1 MDTTGNKIISSLK
14 GTGVIAVLMLVLL
27 ALWHGIDIL
36 AAVRECG
43 DRFLISGYIMLAA
56 GLTAVG
62 ILSAVILRADS
73 RGLYI
78 TITLL
83 IFLLGAANVY
93 VFKGLSAPDEVSHYI
108 SAYKLSDRMLGE
120 PVCDEHGRVYVRA
133 CDLYL
138 EDTKNNLEEAR
149 RAADAG
155 ESTGAELKIFGQTLD
170 ESVYRVYA
178 TGMTGDTRS
187 MEETG
192 LSSQWSVNTTA
203 LAYLPQAIGISIARL
218 AGLNSLWLITLGKL
232 CNLVFFTAMCALALY
247 LMPRAKEILAGVMLI
262 PETLHLAGSMSYDV
276 FVMACSFVYIALI
289 ADIAEHGCG
298 KVKLTAAALV
308 IGILAPCKLIY
319 SLLLMLLLT
328 LIWQHGAQQDSH
340 RMRSGLKSVNSGN
353 HHKEQHQHKERHHH
367 QDTGWRAYII
377 LAVLS
382 IVAVCI
388 SMYIVNAVTI
398 GNYASA
404 DERVISW
411 AEEAQGYT
419 VSYLIH
425 RPLELLGICYRT
437 VLMKTGN
444 WFATMFGLYLGNQD
458 PVLNVPYPV
467 IGLYAAG
474 LFLIAAGT
482 DYKPNAAV
490 RAIHILTFAA
500 VTAALMGSM
509 LIAYTP
515 MSSTY
520 IEGVQ
525 GRYLLPVL
533 PVLLMGIPGSWIRLR
548 DGTGRNMLMMFV
560 IAECYVLIR
569 VYATVAMRIG

>member
-1 MDTTGNKIISSLK
+1 MDTTGNRIISLLK
-14 GTGVIAVLMLVLL
+14 SSSVVFVLMLVLL
-27 ALWHGIDIL
+27 AMWHGIDIL

-43 DRFLISGYIMLAA
+43 DRFLISGYILLAA
-56 GLTAVG
+56 GLTAVS
-62 ILSAVILRADS
+62 ILSAVMLRSDR

-78 TITLL
+78 TVTLL

-93 VFKGLSAPDEVSHYI
+93 VFKGLSAPDEISHYI
-108 SAYKLSDRMLGE
+108 SAYKLSNRMLGA
-120 PVCDEHGRVYVRA
+120 PVCDEYGRVYVRA
-133 CDLYL
+133 GDLYL
-138 EDTKNNLEEAR
+138 EDIYNNLEEVR
-149 RAADAG
+149 SAADAG
-155 ESTGAELKIFGQTLD
+155 RDTDAELKIFGQTLD
-170 ESVYRVYA
+170 ESVYKVYA
-178 TGMTGDTRS
+178 DGMTEDTRS

-192 LSSQWSVNTTA
+192 LSSQWTVNTTA
-203 LAYLPQAIGISIARL
+203 FAYLPQAIGISIARL

-232 CNLVFFTAMCALALY
+232 CNLLFFTLMCTLALY

-289 ADIAEHGCG
+289 ANIAEHGSS
-298 KVKLTAAALV
+298 KVRITGTALI

-319 SLLLMLLLT
+319 SLLLTLLLT
-328 LIWQHGAQQDSH
+328 IILQHNTQQDGSQMMPEIGASDSSN
-340 RMRSGLKSVNSGN
+340 R
-353 HHKEQHQHKERHHH
+353 HQAISR
-367 QDTGWRAYII
+367 RAYII

-382 IVAVCI
+382 IAAVCI
-388 SMYIVNAVTI
+388 SMYMVNASTI

-425 RPLELLGICYRT
+425 RPLELIGICYRT

-482 DYKPNAAV
+482 DYKPGAAV
-490 RAIHILTFAA
+490 RVVYILTFLA

-533 PVLLMGIPGSWIRLR
+533 PVLLMGIPGSWIKLR
-548 DGTGRNMLMMFV
+548 DGVGRNMLIMFV